1 LVRLFLAGRG
11 SEVASAAWGHHTIC
25 SKSYAKELTLE
36 TEHERHSESNA
47 RLLISASGEEEVPIR
62 VTRDE
67 REAAPGFFAEGLVK
81 DDARGLELEVE
92 RLGVVKCD

>member
-1 LVRLFLAGRG
+1 MP
-11 SEVASAAWGHHTIC
+11 
-25 SKSYAKELTLE
+25 
-36 TEHERHSESNA
+36 
-47 RLLISASGEEEVPIR
+47 RLLISASGEEDQVPIR

-92 RLGVVKCD
+92 RVIRLVVMMYVRYPRADVARAASRVGSRSPGQDRQATEMSCYPVA

>member
-1 LVRLFLAGRG
+1 MP
-11 SEVASAAWGHHTIC
+11 
-25 SKSYAKELTLE
+25 
-36 TEHERHSESNA
+36 
-47 RLLISASGEEEVPIR
+47 RLLISASGEEDQVPIR